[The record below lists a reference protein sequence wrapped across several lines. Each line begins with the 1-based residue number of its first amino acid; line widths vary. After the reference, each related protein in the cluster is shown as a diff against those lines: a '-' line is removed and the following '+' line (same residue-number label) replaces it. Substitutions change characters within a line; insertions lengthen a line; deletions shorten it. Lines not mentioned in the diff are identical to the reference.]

1 MRKILIKLF
10 PILLCTTVLS
20 FLSTPPLFAAT
31 DTTTTVAPASTT
43 TATDTTTAA
52 TTAAASTNST
62 TTSATAVASTKHA
75 YIPGKT
81 RIVIALLNTI
91 DSKTAHTGDTIN
103 FKTLDNV
110 KINGVIVIPAGT
122 IANGKITKAA
132 SAGSFGKGGKLEFSV
147 TSIKTLNDIDVP
159 LSCNASYVGTKQ
171 IQSSSG
177 ISAVGSAMQ
186 NLFSGGNNVQCP
198 IGMSIDSI
206 VTTDTDLN
214 VSISDLSS
222 TMQIFK
228 EHDVNI
234 TI

>member
-1 MRKILIKLF
+1 MKKIFIKLF
-10 PILLCTTVLS
+10 SILLCTTILS
-20 FLSTPPLFAAT
+20 FISNTPLFAAA
-31 DTTTTVAPASTT
+31 DTTPT
-43 TATDTTTAA
+43 TATA
-52 TTAAASTNST
+52 
-62 TTSATAVASTKHA
+62 ASTKHA

-81 RIVIALLNTI
+81 RIVLALLNTI
-91 DSKTAHTGDTIN
+91 DSKTAHTGDIIN

-122 IANGKITKAA
+122 IANGKITKAV

-159 LSCNASYVGTKQ
+159 LLCNASYVGTKQ

-177 ISAVGSAMQ
+177 ISAVGSAVQ
-186 NLFSGGNNVQCP
+186 NLFSGGNNVQCLM
-198 IGMSIDSI
+198 GMSIDSI

-214 VSISDLSS
+214 ISISDLSS
-222 TMQIFK
+222 TMQTFK

-234 TI
+234 TL

>member
-1 MRKILIKLF
+1 MKKIFIKLF
-10 PILLCTTVLS
+10 PILLCTTILS
-20 FLSTPPLFAAT
+20 FISIAQLCAAA
-31 DTTTTVAPASTT
+31 DTTTSTT
-43 TATDTTTAA
+43 PTM
-52 TTAAASTNST
+52 
-62 TTSATAVASTKHA
+62 ATAASTKHA

-81 RIVIALLNTI
+81 RIVLALLNTI
-91 DSKTAHTGDTIN
+91 DSKTAHTGDIIN

-122 IANGKITKAA
+122 IANGKITKAV

-177 ISAVGSAMQ
+177 ISAVGSAVQ
-186 NLFSGGNNVQCP
+186 NLFSGGNNVQCLM
-198 IGMSIDSI
+198 GMSIDSI

-214 VSISDLSS
+214 ISISDLSS
-222 TMQIFK
+222 TMQTFK

-234 TI
+234 TL

>member
-1 MRKILIKLF
+1 MKKMFIKLCS
-10 PILLCTTVLS
+10 ILLCTTILS
-20 FLSTPPLFAAT
+20 FMPISPLSAAA
-31 DTTTTVAPASTT
+31 DSTT
-43 TATDTTTAA
+43 PSATPATAGA
-52 TTAAASTNST
+52 TSTNST
-62 TTSATAVASTKHA
+62 TIAATAAASSKHA

-81 RIVIALLNTI
+81 RIVLALLNTI
-91 DSKTAHTGDTIN
+91 DSKSAHTGDIIN

-122 IANGKITKAA
+122 ITNGKITKAV

-177 ISAVGSAMQ
+177 IGAVGSAVQ
-186 NLFSGGNNVQCP
+186 NLFSGGNNVQCLT
-198 IGMSIDSI
+198 GMSIDSI

-222 TMQIFK
+222 TMQTFK

-234 TI
+234 TL

>member
-1 MRKILIKLF
+1 MEKMFIKLF
-10 PILLCTTVLS
+10 PILLCTTILS
-20 FLSTPPLFAAT
+20 FISITPLFAAT
-31 DTTTTVAPASTT
+31 DTTTPSATPAM
-43 TATDTTTAA
+43 AA
-52 TTAAASTNST
+52 VTSTNST
-62 TTSATAVASTKHA
+62 TTSATAAASTKHA

-81 RIVIALLNTI
+81 RIVLALLNTI
-91 DSKTAHTGDTIN
+91 DSKTAHTGDIIN

-122 IANGKITKAA
+122 IANGKITKAV

-177 ISAVGSAMQ
+177 ISAVGSAVQ
-186 NLFSGGNNVQCP
+186 NLFSGGNNVQCLM
-198 IGMSIDSI
+198 GMSSDSI

-234 TI
+234 TL